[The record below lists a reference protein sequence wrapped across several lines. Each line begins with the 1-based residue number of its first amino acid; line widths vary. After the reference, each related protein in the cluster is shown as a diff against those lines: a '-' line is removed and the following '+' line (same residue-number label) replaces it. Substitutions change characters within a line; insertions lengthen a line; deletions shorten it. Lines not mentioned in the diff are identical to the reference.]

1 MSQIDDDIGSDVL
14 ELEGGAFRAF
24 MPTTVLFWLFF
35 HSFRSGFGGS
45 SVVKFGPQMKSVH
58 PTEGLFSELPLCF
71 RHGAAE
77 NSGRKA
83 PVLHPT
89 VSILKKRPCGEWP

>member
-1 MSQIDDDIGSDVL
+1 MFWSSK
-14 ELEGGAFRAF
+14 EGTFGAF
-24 MPTTVLFWLFF
+24 MPTLVLFWLFV

-58 PTEGLFSELPLCF
+58 PKEGLFSELPLYF

-77 NSGRKA
+77 NSDRKA

-89 VSILKKRPCGEWP
+89 VGILKKWPCSEWP